1 MSINTANKRHL
12 GNISRLVGHNVNNRY
27 DYIITGNNL
36 INAWVQM
43 HNDLGYPLK
52 VDSKYRRTIIYN
64 KQGLEKQIQE
74 MIKQCIEETSKDLV
88 GVVMSDIVTEF
99 NNITQTAN
107 GQFVTGGKGNKQV
120 ISSLFTSSLSKGL
133 VNGFLGILDDITSY
147 DNNNRRR

>member
-1 MSINTANKRHL
+1 MSVNTANKRHL
-12 GNISRLVGHNVNNRY
+12 GNISRLVGHNVNNKY
-27 DYIITGNNL
+27 DYIITGNDL

-74 MIKQCIEETSKDLV
+74 MIKQCIEETSKDIV
-88 GVVMSDIVTEF
+88 GVIMADIVTEF

-107 GQFVTGGKGNKQV
+107 GQFVTGGKGNKQG

-133 VNGFLGILDDITSY
+133 VNGFFGILDDITSY